1 MPDHPDD
8 AEPHHETDGAVA
20 ADEARPRR
28 IRRLLADRATRRT
41 IEWVALVVLALG
53 VAFLLRTFVVQSF
66 YIPSES
72 MTPTLQVGDR
82 VLVNKLAYRFG
93 EPSRGDIVVFEA
105 PPGEGNPEIKDLI
118 KRVVALPGE
127 TVEGRG
133 GEIFVDGERL
143 RESWLSNG
151 ARSRNF
157 GPERVPEDHY
167 WVLGDN
173 RLDSRDST
181 FFKSIPEDTLIGKA
195 FVRIWPLSDFSTL

>member
-1 MPDHPDD
+1 MVDHPDD
-8 AEPHHETDGAVA
+8 AETHHETDGGVA
-20 ADEARPRR
+20 ADEPRQR
-28 IRRLLADRATRRT
+28 GIRRLLADRSTRRS

-53 VAFLLRTFVVQSF
+53 VAFVLRSFVVQSF

-72 MTPTLQVGDR
+72 MTPTLQIGDR

-93 EPSRGDIVVFEA
+93 DPSRGDIIVFEA

-127 TVEGRG
+127 TVEGRDDG
-133 GEIFVDGERL
+133 IYVDGRQLDEP
-143 RESWLSNG
+143 WLPNG
-151 ARSRNF
+151 AASRDF
-157 GPERVPEDHY
+157 GPERVPADRY

-181 FFKSIPEDTLIGKA
+181 FFKSIPEDTIIGKA
-195 FVRIWPLSDFSTL
+195 FIRIWPLSDFSTL

>member
-1 MPDHPDD
+1 MPDDSDD
-8 AEPHHETDGAVA
+8 VESHHEVDGAVA
-20 ADEARPRR
+20 ARPRG
-28 IRRLLADRATRRT
+28 IRRLLAERSTRRT

-72 MTPTLQVGDR
+72 MTPTLEVGDR

-118 KRVVALPGE
+118 KRVIALPGE
-127 TVEGRG
+127 TIEGRD
-133 GEIFVDGERL
+133 DGIYIDGQRL
-143 RESWLSNG
+143 DEPWLANG
-151 ARSRNF
+151 ARSRDF
-157 GPERVPEDHY
+157 GPERVPADRY

-181 FFKSIPEDTLIGKA
+181 FFKSIPEDTIIGKA